1 MASAGRDAADYATA
15 IDVLSDLAI
24 LPAAFARRFRGIAG
38 FRNILVHG
46 YLGVDVARVLQL
58 LNAGLDDFVE
68 FARHVEAHLGRL

>member
-1 MASAGRDAADYATA
+1 VASAGRDAADYATA